1 MARTKE
7 SPQVVWQEK
16 FQQEY
21 ELNPFQSQ
29 GREQLRYNRLD
40 DAKTWWFNPL
50 NPDSLRLS
58 RIAYNMLKKAKVP
71 TFKFKLTEKYKS
83 KTFVQLER
91 WMSSPYYLL
100 NAQTIVL
107 YSDSDAMMMALH
119 GNNLQQYLDNQEK

>member
-16 FQQEY
+16 FQKEY
-21 ELNPFQSQ
+21 NLNPFQST

-50 NPDSLRLS
+50 NPDSLRLT
-58 RIAYNMLKKAKVP
+58 RISYNMLKKAKVP
-71 TFKFKLTEKYKS
+71 TFKFKLTEKYKP

>member
-1 MARTKE
+1 MPRTKD

-16 FQQEY
+16 FQQKY

-29 GREQLRYNRLD
+29 GREQLRYNSLD
-40 DAKTWWFNPL
+40 DPKTWWFNPL
-50 NPDSLRLS
+50 NANSLRLN

-71 TFKFKLTEKYKS
+71 TFKFKLTEKYKP

-100 NAQTIVL
+100 NSQTIVL